1 MSDVAPTK
9 PAIAESSVS
18 LGEQYADQA
27 RESFRDG
34 DYRQAL
40 RLAQHAAIDM
50 PRDPAVHE
58 LMSLALFALKDYRG
72 AAIEA
77 HAALALGPPIDW
89 PTLYTY
95 YGNADTYT
103 AQLRALE
110 GFVRD
115 NPKAA
120 AGPLPAGLPLHHHR
134 RHGCGQER
142 IGPSGSRNAERPTG
156 RAAVEAVA
164 LARAAGHVEQS
175 RKRAPR
181 IVFAPVAKPRAAI
194 RETASGCSYG
204 MRPLRLEDDRSGDT
218 IDRDPLPGA
227 FSLEQPD
234 SLPEDI
240 IAPGVSAACG
250 MAVA

>member
-1 MSDVAPTK
+1 MSDVPAE
-9 PAIAESSVS
+9 PAIAAESAS
-18 LGEQYADQA
+18 LGEQYAEQA

-58 LMSLALFALKDYRG
+58 LLSLALFALKDYRG

-89 PTLYTY
+89 PTLYAY

-115 NPKAA
+115 KPKAA
-120 AGPLPAGLPLHHHR
+120 EGHFLLGYHYIVIGSTDAAK
-134 RHGCGQER
+134 QELAKAVAET
-142 IGPSGSRNAERPTG
+142 PKDQLAERLLN
-156 RAAVEAVA
+156 RW
-164 LARAAGHVEQS
+164 
-175 RKRAPR
+175 K
-181 IVFAPVAKPRAAI
+181 
-194 RETASGCSYG
+194 
-204 MRPLRLEDDRSGDT
+204 
-218 IDRDPLPGA
+218 
-227 FSLEQPD
+227 
-234 SLPEDI
+234 
-240 IAPGVSAACG
+240 
-250 MAVA
+250 